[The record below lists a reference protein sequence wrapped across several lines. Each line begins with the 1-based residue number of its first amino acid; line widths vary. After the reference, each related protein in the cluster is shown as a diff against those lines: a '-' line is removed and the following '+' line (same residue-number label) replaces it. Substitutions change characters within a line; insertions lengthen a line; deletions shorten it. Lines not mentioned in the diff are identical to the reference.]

1 VARDVQ
7 IAGGV
12 GAAPQ
17 SYTVPNAT
25 EILPRAVFATFNGAG
40 AAGAF
45 LPTVQIVSDGGV
57 VVASVSTDA
66 AVAAGGS
73 ASVTFAPFLRAAAA
87 GGGGGI
93 QFDTDPQTG
102 GFLRFE
108 TTDTTAGSLVMKSD
122 GTADLLAAGTLSIE
136 GTADGELHTDD
147 HLTVSS
153 FGGMTIVNTSVGQ
166 FLIQSFPDDGFE
178 ILESGSAASRGIFI
192 RSVASDVALE
202 GRSLQL
208 SCDTDFVYVFLGTGQ
223 RVQVKDSSNAP
234 IFEVRDDGTIH
245 GLASVGAIT
254 WDL

>member
-87 GGGGGI
+87 GGGSGI
-93 QFDTDPQTG
+93 QFDTRPQAG
-102 GFLRFE
+102 GFLQVT
-108 TTDTTAGSLVMKSD
+108 TTDAG
-122 GTADLLAAGTLSIE
+122 AN
-136 GTADGELHTDD
+136 
-147 HLTVSS
+147 S
-153 FGGMTIVNTSVGQ
+153 FN
-166 FLIQSFPDDGFE
+166 
-178 ILESGSAASRGIFI
+178 LESGGQMDIRADETLTVLSHADLEVSSTAAMTIDSQAGITITNTAAGVLLIESSPDGGITIRDQGGAASAGITVESSASGI
-192 RSVASDVALE
+192 SVSGEYIVSTVRSDN
-202 GRSLQL
+202 
-208 SCDTDFVYVFLGTGQ
+208 FYVVLGLGVM
-223 RVQVKDSSNAP
+223 VQVLNHLSAP
-234 IFEVRDDGTIH
+234 IFEVREDGTIH